1 MSSASYKVIPTE
13 DVVLVSVEPVLLDG
27 VSNKNGTNHFRRS
40 GSGNNLPSP
49 RRSYLNNSS
58 NLNGIIGGS
67 SSAQHA
73 GSSRSTGKANSGS
86 HGFQNYEMKASKWSL
101 IRKYIKGETRTF
113 FGLEGGE
120 ELKDEWLSRRKRF
133 ASRRYSERNVDS
145 MPPPSPY
152 QPPPGHYGS
161 AHDQPDCRPSTMD
174 HRASSSSARVRTRRT
189 RKKDHVLIIYWNLV
203 RWLFWVRP
211 KCYVTKAAE
220 RCGPLGL
227 PEETAAPRAW
237 IGRAPEVSR
246 PLVKLQIKFN
256 LQYLFYRPF

>member
-1 MSSASYKVIPTE
+1 MSSAIYKVVPSE
-13 DVVLVSVEPVLLDG
+13 DVVLVSIEPALVDG
-27 VSNKNGTNHFRRS
+27 LPCKNGTNYFRRS

-67 SSAQHA
+67 SSSQNA
-73 GSSRSTGKANSGS
+73 GSSRSTCKAGNGVHS
-86 HGFQNYEMKASKWSL
+86 FQNYEPKASKWSL

-120 ELKDEWLSRRKRF
+120 ELKEEWLSRRKRF

-152 QPPPGHYGS
+152 QPPSGHYGA
-161 AHDQPDCRPSTMD
+161 AHDQLDCRASTID
-174 HRASSSSARVRTRRT
+174 HRASSSLARVRTRRT

-203 RWLFWVRP
+203 RWLFWV
-211 KCYVTKAAE
+211 KTNYYFTK
-220 RCGPLGL
+220 
-227 PEETAAPRAW
+227 
-237 IGRAPEVSR
+237 
-246 PLVKLQIKFN
+246 
-256 LQYLFYRPF
+256 